1 MAVRVI
7 YQNDT
12 RHLLVQIADPRDA
25 SGLYNLSQAQ
35 AIELAIGDCPAGAI
49 QTFSFVAG
57 AVTVGPPAN
66 GQVSLT
72 LDPAQTA
79 LLPEGKHQMRIRV
92 IESDGDRYTVYTEA
106 ITVRCAM

>member
-12 RHLLVQIADPRDA
+12 RHLLLQIADPRDP
-25 SGLYNLSQAQ
+25 SGIYDLSFAQ
-35 AIELAIGDCPAGAI
+35 TIEVAIGGCPAGAI

-66 GQVSLT
+66 GEVSLT
-72 LDPAQTA
+72 LHPAQTA
-79 LLPEGKHQMRIRV
+79 LLPEGKHELRV
-92 IESDGDRYTVYTEA
+92 RVLEADGDRYTVYTEMV
-106 ITVRCAM
+106 TVKCSM

>member
-12 RHLLVQIADPRDA
+12 RHLLLQIADPRDP
-25 SGLYNLSQAQ
+25 SGIYDLSFAQ
-35 AIELAIGDCPAGAI
+35 TIEVAIGDCPAGAI
-49 QTFSFVAG
+49 QTFTFSAS

-66 GQVSLT
+66 GEVSLT

-79 LLPEGKHQMRIRV
+79 LIPEGKHELRIRV
-92 IESDGDRYTVYTEA
+92 IESDGDRYTVYTE
-106 ITVRCAM
+106 VVLVKCSL

>member
-12 RHLLVQIADPRDA
+12 RHLLLQIADPRDP
-25 SGLYNLSQAQ
+25 SGIYDLSFAQ
-35 AIELAIGDCPAGAI
+35 TIEVAIGDCPAGAI